1 MPHGAVS
8 AAVAAPKKGRPPSM
22 PPEPRR
28 RNAAEKFGG
37 FDRMRYLCRRIGFPM
52 AGIVG
57 RGIKRETGE
66 NPVQF
71 PLLYAPPP
79 RADIGAALL
88 TTDPAGSGR
97 CRHPER
103 VRRPA
108 DAATHAFRLRRTG
121 SALDLQSVFSF
132 VRYACACRDAEA
144 PPASLASLSP
154 SAPQGVGRPRRDRCA
169 CCRAMDRISDHCLI

>member
-1 MPHGAVS
+1 MPHGAVR
-8 AAVAAPKKGRPPSM
+8 AVFPLVSGDASPSL

-57 RGIKRETGE
+57 RGIKRETGV

-79 RADIGAALL
+79 RADVGG
-88 TTDPAGSGR
+88 GS
-97 CRHPER
+97 
-103 VRRPA
+103 
-108 DAATHAFRLRRTG
+108 
-121 SALDLQSVFSF
+121 LD
-132 VRYACACRDAEA
+132 
-144 PPASLASLSP
+144 
-154 SAPQGVGRPRRDRCA
+154 
-169 CCRAMDRISDHCLI
+169 H